1 MVLVAIQDIWQV
13 RRQIKDLRDQID
25 NESSK
30 KLGASLDK
38 LSADLQE
45 MKEENKRL
53 VTKLKA
59 MRE

>member
-1 MVLVAIQDIWQV
+1 MAIQDIWQV

-53 VTKLKA
+53 VTKVKSLRK
-59 MRE
+59 